1 MSIRRRLVVF
11 AGSAAL
17 HVAAAAGILTL
28 AAELRQ
34 PQPLFIDMTGGARAG
49 DRGAVSSQ
57 TPPPRRAAQA
67 GVSVREAWRADPPAL
82 PPAAPPSRSPEPVS
96 RVEARPV
103 PEPAGGPSREAVPES
118 RAHAS
123 PTPAAGVGGGA
134 PGVTSDAPGRAG
146 QPSGV
151 VGGGGSLLAL
161 AGPGA
166 GRGEVPP
173 EFGPYLARFRERIQE
188 SVVYPLAARRRGLAG
203 RVEVE
208 LLLEPSGRVRD
219 LAVVSSSSHILLDE
233 AAVEAVRSLVP
244 QPLPEYLPRRP
255 LRVRLP
261 VIFQLR

>member
-1 MSIRRRLVVF
+1 VIRRRALALV
-11 AGSAAL
+11 GSAAVHL
-17 HVAAAAGILTL
+17 CAL
-28 AAELRQ
+28 AALLALAASLRE
-34 PQPLFIDMTGGARAG
+34 PQPLFVDLTGEAPAG
-49 DRGAVSSQ
+49 DERAADAPTRGRETAIAPARQAPLASTRVPQ
-57 TPPPRRAAQA
+57 TPAHVAPAPPAEATPA
-67 GVSVREAWRADPPAL
+67 PAPSFSASREAAAADQG
-82 PPAAPPSRSPEPVS
+82 APPSIADADGREVRGVS
-96 RVEARPV
+96 
-103 PEPAGGPSREAVPES
+103 
-118 RAHAS
+118 
-123 PTPAAGVGGGA
+123 
-134 PGVTSDAPGRAG
+134 SDAHGRAG

-161 AGPGA
+161 AGPSA

-188 SVVYPLAARRRGLAG
+188 LVVYPLAARRRGLAG

-219 LAVVSSSSHILLDE
+219 LAVVSSSFHILLDE

-244 QPLPEYLPRRP
+244 EPLPEHLPRRP

>member
-1 MSIRRRLVVF
+1 MIRRRAL
-11 AGSAAL
+11 ALSSSAAVHL
-17 HVAAAAGILTL
+17 CALAALLALAASLREPPPLFVDLTGGAPAGDERAAAAPTRGRETAI
-28 AAELRQ
+28 APARQGQSVSARVPRAPVPSAPARPAE
-34 PQPLFIDMTGGARAG
+34 A
-49 DRGAVSSQ
+49 
-57 TPPPRRAAQA
+57 TPAPSFSA
-67 GVSVREAWRADPPAL
+67 SREAATADQG
-82 PPAAPPSRSPEPVS
+82 APPSVADGDGREVKGVS
-96 RVEARPV
+96 
-103 PEPAGGPSREAVPES
+103 
-118 RAHAS
+118 
-123 PTPAAGVGGGA
+123 
-134 PGVTSDAPGRAG
+134 SDAPGRAG

-161 AGPGA
+161 AGKGA
-166 GRGEVPP
+166 VRGDVPP

-219 LAVVSSSSHILLDE
+219 LAVVFSSSHMLLDE

-244 QPLPEYLPRRP
+244 QPLPEHLPRRP

>member
-1 MSIRRRLVVF
+1 MIRRRAL
-11 AGSAAL
+11 ALLGSAAVHL
-17 HVAAAAGILTL
+17 CAFAALLPL
-28 AAELRQ
+28 AASLRE
-34 PQPLFIDMTGGARAG
+34 PEPLFVDLTGGAPAG
-49 DRGAVSSQ
+49 DE
-57 TPPPRRAAQA
+57 RAADAPTRGRETAIAPARQA
-67 GVSVREAWRADPPAL
+67 PRVSARVPRAPASSAPARPAEATPAPVPSFSASREAATADQG
-82 PPAAPPSRSPEPVS
+82 APPSV
-96 RVEARPV
+96 AD
-103 PEPAGGPSREAVPES
+103 ADGREIREIS
-118 RAHAS
+118 
-123 PTPAAGVGGGA
+123 
-134 PGVTSDAPGRAG
+134 SDAPGRAG
-146 QPSGV
+146 QSSGA

-161 AGPGA
+161 AGPGT

-188 SVVYPLAARRRGLAG
+188 LVVYPLAARRRGLAG

-244 QPLPEYLPRRP
+244 QPLPEHLPRRP

>member
-1 MSIRRRLVVF
+1 MIGRRAL
-11 AGSAAL
+11 ALLSSAAVHL
-17 HVAAAAGILTL
+17 CTL
-28 AAELRQ
+28 AALLALAASLRE
-34 PQPLFIDMTGGARAG
+34 PPPLFVDLTGGGPAG
-49 DRGAVSSQ
+49 DERVANVPAQGRETASAPARQ
-57 TPPPRRAAQA
+57 APRVTARVPRA
-67 GVSVREAWRADPPAL
+67 PA
-82 PPAAPPSRSPEPVS
+82 PAAPAQPAEATPPASPSFS
-96 RVEARPV
+96 A
-103 PEPAGGPSREAVPES
+103 SREA
-118 RAHAS
+118 A
-123 PTPAAGVGGGA
+123 TAAEGA
-134 PGVTSDAPGRAG
+134 PPSVADADGREGRGVSSDAPGRAG

-161 AGPGA
+161 AGPSA

-219 LAVVSSSSHILLDE
+219 LAVVSSSTHILLDE

-244 QPLPEYLPRRP
+244 QPLPEHLPRRP

-261 VIFQLR
+261 IVFQLR